1 MLSKHKCDIYFSV
14 VRNKRDMCKKIN
26 LTNLSK
32 FLIKFLELFA
42 YKQ

>member
-14 VRNKRDMCKKIN
+14 VRNNKKTIDKNN

-32 FLIKFLELFA
+32 FLIKFLESFV